1 MALDQETKWRQ
12 KYVWQQKGWVSYLD
26 LHACP
31 SGRAA
36 TELDSDKYSY
46 QDDWQ
51 QRGWITF
58 YKTILLVVSL

>member
-12 KYVWQQKGWVSYLD
+12 KYVWQQKGWVSYFD

-36 TELDSDKYSY
+36 TELDSDKDLY
-46 QDDWQ
+46 
-51 QRGWITF
+51 
-58 YKTILLVVSL
+58 